1 MLVCLLLSAE
11 IFCLELAL
19 KRLTFSFQKHR
30 MSRDFCCLFTGG
42 WHRGYPIKDL
52 VCTRVI
58 FFSRYVLFYFSVL
71 FYINL
76 HTKRAKYTETK
87 HCVSLIVSVIK
98 YGIKCVFGHTKRVVL
113 ACCERVITFVP
124 EITWRVTNNQT
135 AVYTSAHINF

>member
-71 FYINL
+71 FCINL

-87 HCVSLIVSVIK
+87 HCVSLIVSVINYACK
-98 YGIKCVFGHTKRVVL
+98 VCLWTHW
-113 ACCERVITFVP
+113 ACCVSVLWACHHLCP
-124 EITWRVTNNQT
+124 WNHNN
-135 AVYTSAHINF
+135 YGGSNFPCHL